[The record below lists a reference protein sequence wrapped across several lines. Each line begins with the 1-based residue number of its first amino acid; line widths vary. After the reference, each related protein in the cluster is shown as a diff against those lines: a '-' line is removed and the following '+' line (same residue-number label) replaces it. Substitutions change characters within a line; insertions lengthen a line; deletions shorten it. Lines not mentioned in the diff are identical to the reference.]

1 MLALAVESRRLA
13 AILAAIHP
21 GEFHPIE
28 TFAARPRSRHSG
40 DAAIALKVPFR
51 HGSLMQRDEV
61 HASIEETIVARFWKE
76 RYASSRHSNK
86 MKGECDGVYQ
96 CDCGLTPRDNL
107 LVQWVYFVNVC
118 QFDFQFLSLRQLEV
132 CLEYFRKKFPGSSRI
147 SIGAADHWEVQRW
160 FERLP
165 KGLRREPNRLK
176 IVKAL
181 ERALTAF
188 TTRQATG
195 GRTYRP
201 SEGKHPHMAQRRRS
215 RIMPRAFPG

>member
-1 MLALAVESRRLA
+1 M
-13 AILAAIHP
+13 
-21 GEFHPIE
+21 
-28 TFAARPRSRHSG
+28 
-40 DAAIALKVPFR
+40 
-51 HGSLMQRDEV
+51 
-61 HASIEETIVARFWKE
+61 VARFWKE

-188 TTRQATG
+188 TMRQATG

-201 SEGKHPHMAQRRRS
+201 SEAKHPHMAQRRRS
-215 RIMPRAFPG
+215 RIMSGAFPG

>member
-1 MLALAVESRRLA
+1 LA

-21 GEFHPIE
+21 GEFDPIE

-40 DAAIALKVPFR
+40 HAAITLKVPSR
-51 HGSLMQRDEV
+51 HGSLMPQDEF

-86 MKGECDGVYQ
+86 MKGECDGVHQ

-188 TTRQATG
+188 TMRQATG

-201 SEGKHPHMAQRRRS
+201 SEAKHPHMAQRQRF
-215 RIMPRAFPG
+215 RITPRAFPG